1 MLSNGDHE
9 LNPSEADDVPVPPAD
24 DKELDD
30 EESADE
36 EWVDEESAEEESS
49 DKANWPLQGTIVHY
63 YVSSRHLALASRK
76 FRSLLY
82 RVKW

>member
-49 DKANWPLQGTIVHY
+49 DKAN
-63 YVSSRHLALASRK
+63 
-76 FRSLLY
+76 
-82 RVKW
+82 